1 MVNGRNT
8 MSFTNMET
16 LKKDNMNLADKI
28 YILDTTLRD
37 GEQTPGVAL
46 TVDDKIQIAQKLN
59 NLGVDKIEVGFP
71 ASSPG
76 EIESAKKIKA
86 RDLDSTLVG
95 LSRSLRKDIDAVID
109 AELDY
114 VHTFIGTSPLHR
126 DYKLKKSKEEIIDS
140 AVDTVEYAKDH
151 GLTVEFSAEDG
162 TRTEREFLFEIFNEV
177 VSAGADFLD
186 VPDTVGI
193 LTPALTRNMITDI
206 KNNFKTP
213 ISVHFHNDFGLANA
227 NTLTAIE
234 CGANQAHVTINGLGE
249 RTGNCS
255 LEELVMALKS
265 AYQIDLGLDTTRL
278 YSLSNLV
285 GRLTGVKMPV
295 NKPIVGDNAFAHES
309 GIHVH
314 GILNNASTYEPMSPE
329 MVGHSRRII
338 LGKHTGANA
347 VRAKLKEYHIDLDEE
362 QFNNVFNSI
371 KSLGDSGKCVTDDD
385 LVAIAITELS
395 SARET
400 PIIIKGLSISMG
412 ANVSPTATVKL
423 EIDGVIKETASTG
436 VGPIDAALNAVRDL
450 IQDTI
455 DMELEE
461 YNLEAIT
468 GGTDALAEVFVV
480 TSDSEG
486 NNSTGRSTNQD
497 IVMASI
503 LAIVDSINKL
513 LLIKYLIIFFI
524 WTFCFIIFL
533 ILLFLFNFYLFFIF
547 FLRFLSSF
555 L

>member
-1 MVNGRNT
+1 
-8 MSFTNMET
+8 MEI
-16 LKKDNMNLADKI
+16 LKKENMNLSEKI
-28 YILDTTLRD
+28 YIFDTTLRD

-46 TVDDKIQIAQKLN
+46 TVDEKIQIAQKLN

-71 ASSPG
+71 ASSVG
-76 EIESAKKIKA
+76 EMEASKKIKD
-86 RDLDSTLVG
+86 RNLDSTLVG
-95 LSRSLRKDIDAVID
+95 LARSLKKDIDAVID
-109 AELDY
+109 ADLEYL
-114 VHTFIGTSPLHR
+114 HTFIGTSPLHR
-126 DYKLKKSKEEIIDS
+126 EYKLKKSKEEITHS
-140 AVDTVEYAKDH
+140 AVEAVEYAKDH
-151 GLTVEFSAEDG
+151 GLTVEFSAEDA
-162 TRTEREFLFEIFNEV
+162 TRTEREYLFEIFNEV

-186 VPDTVGI
+186 IPDTVGVLTPI
-193 LTPALTRNMITDI
+193 LTHELITDI

-213 ISVHFHNDFGLANA
+213 VSVHFHNDFGLATA

-265 AYQIDLGLDTTRL
+265 AYDIDLGLDTTRL

-329 MVGHSRRII
+329 MVGHSRRIV

-347 VRAKLKEYHIDLDEE
+347 VKAKLKEHHIDLDQK
-362 QFNNVFNSI
+362 QFNKVFKNI

-385 LVAIAITELS
+385 LIAIAITELA

-400 PIIIKGLSISMG
+400 PIVIKGLSISMG

-423 EIDGVIKETASTG
+423 EIDGIEKETASTG
-436 VGPIDAALNAVRDL
+436 VGPVDAALNAIREL
-450 IQDTI
+450 IQDTMDI
-455 DMELEE
+455 ELEE

-468 GGTDALAEVFVV
+468 GGTDALAEVFVIS
-480 TSDSEG
+480 SDSNG
-486 NNSTGRSTNQD
+486 NKSTGRSTNQD

-503 LAIVDSINKL
+503 LAVLDSINKL
-513 LLIKYLIIFFI
+513 LLIKRSI
-524 WTFCFIIFL
+524 
-533 ILLFLFNFYLFFIF
+533 
-547 FLRFLSSF
+547 
-555 L
+555 